1 MKLNNKIRMC
11 LLLAPATLLVAC
23 GGGNKASS
31 TAKDSGKAS
40 EASESASSTKDSG
53 KASEASESASS
64 TKDSGKASESAS
76 STDTSGK
83 ETITIWCSETKG
95 VTDSFKAIAEKYAS
109 DNNLDYAFN
118 VVGVTEADSA
128 TQMLTDVSAGADIY
142 CFAQDQFS
150 RLVEGGAL
158 SKLGVKATEFV
169 NTNNTSDSARAATSG
184 QDCYAYPLTADN
196 GYFMYYDKTV
206 VSEDHLGSLED
217 IVKDCEDA
225 GKKFSMETSTSA
237 WYLASFFMAYD
248 SEMNQLCH
256 SNWSTNSKG
265 EFTGVSDNWNSAN
278 GVIAAKGIQKLVKS
292 DASNSSSD
300 ASELT
305 AATPSAVL
313 VSGTWS
319 YKAAKEALG
328 DKMGVAELP
337 SFTVDGESYHMG
349 SYSGYKLLG
358 VRPCENATKLSNL
371 HKIAQALTGY
381 DAEVSRLNDFGWG
394 PSNKAA
400 QETDAYKNNP
410 ALVALAKQN
419 VYSTAQGQIHGS
431 WWDIAKVIGS
441 SLITAVTD
449 DEIKAVLQSYQNAID
464 ALFQM
469 SDEEKRAFTVIG
481 NFATAP
487 ADDYVSWT
495 SDLAMTENPTNT
507 WTSPAITLTA
517 GDEFKV
523 RQGKNWDVGFG
534 NGTGNYVVSA
544 DEAGSKKIQLVT
556 TVDADG
562 KVTNGTVTLLDA

>member
-23 GGGNKASS
+23 GGGNKKSE
-31 TAKDSGKAS
+31 SGKAS
-40 EASESASSTKDSG
+40 ETTTSSAKTDDKGSASAT
-53 KASEASESASS
+53 
-64 TKDSGKASESAS
+64 

-95 VTDSFKAIAEKYAS
+95 VADSFKAIAEKYAS
-109 DNNLDYAFN
+109 DSNLDYAFN

-128 TQMLTDVSAGADIY
+128 TQMLTDVSSGADIY

-158 SKLGVKATEFV
+158 AKLGVKATEFV
-169 NTNNTSDSARAATSG
+169 NTNSTSDSARAAMSG

-256 SNWSTNSKG
+256 SNWSTDSKG
-265 EFTGVSDNWNSAN
+265 KFTGVSDNWNSDN

-300 ASELT
+300 AAELS

-328 DKMGVAELP
+328 DDMGVAELP
-337 SFTVDGESYHMG
+337 SFTVDGKSYHMG

-358 VRPCENATKLSNL
+358 VRPCEDAVKLSNL

-400 QETDAYKNNP
+400 QETDAFKSNP

-419 VYSTAQGQIHGS
+419 VYSTAQGQIHYR
-431 WWDIAKVIGS
+431 WWDIARLIGS
-441 SLITAVTD
+441 SLIYAETD
-449 DEIKAVLQSYQNAID
+449 DDIKAVLKSYQNAID
-464 ALFQM
+464 DLFAM
-469 SDEEKRAFTVIG
+469 SDEEKRAFTVMG
-481 NFATAP
+481 EFAIPP
-487 ADDYVSWT
+487 ADDYVNWA
-495 SDLAMTENPTNT
+495 SDLAMTEDPKNT
-507 WTSPAITLTA
+507 WTSPWIVLTE
-517 GDEFKV
+517 GDQFKV
-523 RQGKNWDVGFG
+523 RQGKSWEVAFG
-534 NGTGNYVVSA
+534 KEEGNNYVVSA
-544 DEAGSKKIQLVT
+544 AEAGTKKIQLVT
-556 TVDADG
+556 TVDEDG
-562 KVTNGTVTLLDA
+562 NVTGGTITLLDA